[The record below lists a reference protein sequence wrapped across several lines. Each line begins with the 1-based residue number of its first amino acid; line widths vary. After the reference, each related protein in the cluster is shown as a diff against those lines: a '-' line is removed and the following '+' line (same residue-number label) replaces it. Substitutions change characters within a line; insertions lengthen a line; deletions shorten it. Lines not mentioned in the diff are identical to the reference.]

1 MTTRG
6 FSGFT
11 ALVVSLAALGG
22 ASACGDDA
30 ADGGDDDDGS
40 AGDGAGTGGTIV
52 GGATATGGSSGGTST
67 GGSGLGTGTGG
78 NGLATGN
85 GGSNAAGATG
95 KGGGPAEGGT
105 ANAGRAGSTGG
116 SGGSGGMLGPPD
128 GNWPNSPYEVECHGD
143 TAMCGSPT
151 ALLCLGLR
159 IGTEVLGYSCAN
171 ECQSDADCSDK
182 PATTDA
188 ASGCVDF
195 VNKKY
200 CLLVC
205 KDGEEEASCPSGMY
219 CYVYEGT
226 TKGYCLW
233 H

>member
-1 MTTRG
+1 MTPRG

-22 ASACGDDA
+22 VSGCGDDSA
-30 ADGGDDDDGS
+30 AGDDDEDGS
-40 AGDGAGTGGTIV
+40 AGDDAGTGGSV
-52 GGATATGGSSGGTST
+52 AGGATATGGSSGGTST
-67 GGSGLGTGTGG
+67 GGSGLGTSTGGSGLGTG
-78 NGLATGN
+78 T
-85 GGSNAAGATG
+85 GGSNAAGATS
-95 KGGGPAEGGT
+95 KGGGAAQGGT
-105 ANAGRAGSTGG
+105 ANAGAGAMGG
-116 SGGSGGMLGPPD
+116 SGGRSGPPE
-128 GNWPNSPYEVECHGD
+128 GNSPNSPYEVECHGD
-143 TAMCGSPT
+143 TAMCGNPN

-195 VNKKY
+195 VKKRY

-205 KDGEEEASCPSGMY
+205 KDGEAEASCPTGMY